1 MNYLQFAY
9 RNILRHRRRSIVT
22 IMTVCLGFVALGVL
36 GGFLNN
42 IFSRLKGQAIVAER
56 FGHLTFA
63 KKGFHE
69 NGKLEPEKY
78 LWNAQELAKIL
89 SVTRQNVD
97 VELATPRLRM
107 FGVTSN
113 GKASTIFVTEAIV
126 PEDDQ
131 KLIKTNV
138 DGRTE
143 IAGMVTFGA
152 KKQDNSTV
160 IVGSELATM
169 MKIKNGQNLT
179 LLTSTKDGV
188 ANAVDVKIS
197 GNYNTGNPAT
207 NDKFILSDFSLAQNL
222 YDTDGA
228 ERVIVT
234 LKNPENIDVVKT
246 QLLEQLS
253 SAGLQV
259 EAKTWE
265 ELSPS
270 YKKVTTLFGIIFRVL
285 TIIIS
290 VIVLL
295 TVLNTMQMVVSERTK
310 EIGTMRAIGM
320 LRSQVVKLFC
330 VEGLIMG
337 IMGCVLAIPI
347 LLAIAGILQVI
358 GISFVPPVA
367 SVAVPLV
374 LMLKVPKLIFVFAL
388 FSIVAIVSSFLVS
401 RKIANQQ
408 IVDSLIQSN

>member
-1 MNYLQFAY
+1 MNYLQFGY

-22 IMTVCLGFVALGVL
+22 IMTISFGFVALGIL

-78 LWNAQELAKIL
+78 LWNADELAKIL
-89 SVTRQNVD
+89 SVTRKNTS

-126 PEDDQ
+126 PDDDQ

-143 IAGMVTFGA
+143 IEGMVTFGA

-169 MKIKNGQNLT
+169 LKIKNGQNLT

-188 ANAVDVKIS
+188 ANAIDVKIS

-234 LKNPENIDVVKT
+234 LKNPENIEVVRT
-246 QLLEQLS
+246 QLLEQLAG
-253 SAGLQV
+253 AGLQV

-320 LRSQVVKLFC
+320 LKSQVIKLFC

-337 IMGCVLAIPI
+337 IMGCLLAIPI

-374 LMLKVPKLIFVFAL
+374 LMLKVPKLLFVFAL
-388 FSIVAIVSSFLVS
+388 FSGVAIVSSFLVS

-408 IVDSLIQSN
+408 IIDSLIQSN

>member
-9 RNILRHRRRSIVT
+9 RNILRHRKRSLVT

-42 IFSRLKGQAIVAER
+42 IFSRLKAQAIVAER
-56 FGHLTFA
+56 YGHLTFA
-63 KKGFHE
+63 KKGFYE

-78 LWNAQELAKIL
+78 LWNAQELKKIL
-89 SVTRQNVD
+89 SVVRQNTEVD
-97 VELATPRLRM
+97 LATPRLRM

-126 PEDDQ
+126 PEDDK

-138 DGRTE
+138 DGRNE
-143 IAGMVTFGA
+143 IKGMVTFGT
-152 KKQDNSTV
+152 KIKDNSEV
-160 IVGSELATM
+160 IVGSELASM
-169 MKIKNGQNLT
+169 LKIKKGQSLT

-197 GNYNTGNPAT
+197 GDYNTGNPAT
-207 NDKFILSDFSLAQNL
+207 NDKFILTDFSLAQNL
-222 YDTDGA
+222 YDTEGA
-228 ERVIVT
+228 ERVIIT
-234 LKNPENIDVVKT
+234 LKNPDNIEIIKAE
-246 QLLEQLS
+246 LLEELAD
-253 SAGLQV
+253 AGLQV
-259 EAKTWE
+259 EAKTWA

-270 YKKVTTLFGIIFRVL
+270 YQKVTTLFGIIFRVL

-295 TVLNTMQMVVSERTK
+295 TVLNTMQMVVAERTK

-320 LRSQVVKLFC
+320 LRSQVIKLFC
-330 VEGLIMG
+330 IEGLIMG
-337 IMGCVLAIPI
+337 ILGC
-347 LLAIAGILQVI
+347 LLALPVLGVISGLLQIL
-358 GISFVPPVA
+358 GISFIPPVA

-374 LMLKVPKLIFVFAL
+374 LMLKVKNLMFVFAL
-388 FSIVAIVSSFLVS
+388 FSVVAIISSFLVS

>member
-9 RNILRHRRRSIVT
+9 RNILRHRRRSFVT

-42 IFSRLKGQAIVAER
+42 IFSRLKGQAVVAER
-56 FGHLTFA
+56 FGHLPFA
-63 KKGFHE
+63 KKGFYQ

-78 LWNAQELAKIL
+78 LWNAKELETLLA
-89 SVTRQNVD
+89 VVRQNID

-138 DGRTE
+138 DGRSGIE
-143 IAGMVTFGA
+143 GMVTFGA
-152 KKQDNSTV
+152 RNRDNSSV
-160 IVGSELATM
+160 IVGSELASM
-169 MKIKNGQNLT
+169 LKIKKGQNVT

-197 GNYNTGNPAT
+197 GDYNTGNPAT

-234 LKNPENIDVVKT
+234 LKNPENIEIVKA
-246 QLLEQLS
+246 QLIEELAD
-253 SAGLQV
+253 AGLQV
-259 EAKTWE
+259 EAKTWD

-320 LRSQVVKLFC
+320 LRGQVIKLFC

-337 IMGCVLAIPI
+337 VLGCLLAIPI
-347 LLAIAGILQVI
+347 LFAIAGLLQVM

-374 LMLKVPKLIFVFAL
+374 MMFKIKNLLLVFTL
-388 FSIVAIVSSFLVS
+388 FSVVAIVSSFLVS
-401 RKIANQQ
+401 RKIAAQQ
-408 IVDSLIQSN
+408 IVDSLSRG

>member
-1 MNYLQFAY
+1 ML
-9 RNILRHRRRSIVT
+9 
-22 IMTVCLGFVALGVL
+22 
-36 GGFLNN
+36 
-42 IFSRLKGQAIVAER
+42 
-56 FGHLTFA
+56 
-63 KKGFHE
+63 
-69 NGKLEPEKY
+69 
-78 LWNAQELAKIL
+78 
-89 SVTRQNVD
+89 
-97 VELATPRLRM
+97 
-107 FGVTSN
+107 
-113 GKASTIFVTEAIV
+113 
-126 PEDDQ
+126 
-131 KLIKTNV
+131 
-138 DGRTE
+138 
-143 IAGMVTFGA
+143 
-152 KKQDNSTV
+152 
-160 IVGSELATM
+160 
-169 MKIKNGQNLT
+169 KIKNGQNLT

-234 LKNPENIDVVKT
+234 LKNPENIEVVRT
-246 QLLEQLS
+246 QLLEQLAG
-253 SAGLQV
+253 AGLQV

-320 LRSQVVKLFC
+320 LKSQVIKLFC

-337 IMGCVLAIPI
+337 IMGCLLAIPI

-374 LMLKVPKLIFVFAL
+374 LMLKVPKLLFVFAL
-388 FSIVAIVSSFLVS
+388 FSGVAIVSSFLVS

-408 IVDSLIQSN
+408 IIDSLIQSN

>member
-9 RNILRHRRRSIVT
+9 RNILRYRRRSLVT
-22 IMTVCLGFVALGVL
+22 IMTICLGFVALGVL

-42 IFSRLKGQAIVAER
+42 IFSRLKGQAVVAER

-63 KKGFHE
+63 KKGFYE

-78 LWNAQELAKIL
+78 LWNAQELQKML
-89 SVTRQNVD
+89 SVLRENLE

-131 KLIKTNV
+131 KLIKTDV
-138 DGRTE
+138 DGRKE
-143 IAGMVTFGA
+143 IKGMVTFGA
-152 KKQDNSTV
+152 KNRDNSAV

-169 MKIKNGQNLT
+169 LKIKKGQSLT

-188 ANAVDVKIS
+188 ANAVDVKIA
-197 GNYNTGNPAT
+197 GDYNTGNPAT

-234 LKNPENIDVVKT
+234 LKNPQNIEIIRT
-246 QLLEQLS
+246 QLLEELAD
-253 SAGLQV
+253 AGLPV
-259 EAKTWE
+259 EAKTWD

-270 YKKVTTLFGIIFRVL
+270 YQKVTTLFGIIFRVL

-320 LRSQVVKLFC
+320 LRSQVIKLFC

-337 IMGCVLAIPI
+337 IMGCLLAIPI
-347 LLAIAGILQVI
+347 LLALTGLLQI
-358 GISFVPPVA
+358 MGISFIPPVA
-367 SVAVPLV
+367 SVSVPLV
-374 LMLKVPKLIFVFAL
+374 LILKVKNLAFVFAL
-388 FSIVAIVSSFLVS
+388 FSVVAIVSSFLVS

>member
-1 MNYLQFAY
+1 MNYFQFAL

-22 IMTVCLGFVALGVL
+22 IMTICMGFTALGVL

-63 KKGFHE
+63 KKGFSE

-78 LWNAQELAKIL
+78 LWNAQELNNIL
-89 SVTRQNVD
+89 TTLRKDPN

-113 GKASTIFVTEAIV
+113 GKASTIFITEAIV
-126 PEDDQ
+126 PSDDN
-131 KLIKTNV
+131 KLLQTNV
-138 DGRTE
+138 DGRTKIE
-143 IAGMVTFGA
+143 GLVTFDPQ
-152 KKQDNSTV
+152 KKSSDV
-160 IVGSELATM
+160 IIGSELATM
-169 MKIKNGQNLT
+169 LKIGDGQDLT

-188 ANAVDVKIS
+188 ANAMDVKVVKS
-197 GNYNTGNPAT
+197 YNTGNPAT
-207 NDKFILSDFSLAQNL
+207 NDKFVLSDFELAQDL

-228 ERVIVT
+228 ERVVVT
-234 LKNPENIDVVKT
+234 LKNPDKIVEIQEELMAKLGASGHQLEVKT
-246 QLLEQLS
+246 
-253 SAGLQV
+253 
-259 EAKTWE
+259 WD

-295 TVLNTMQMVVSERTK
+295 TVLNTMQMVVAERTK

-320 LRSQVVKLFC
+320 LKNQVILLFC
-330 VEGLIMG
+330 TEGLIMG
-337 IMGCVLAIPI
+337 ILGCLMAAPI
-347 LLAIAGILQVI
+347 LTIIANILI
-358 GISFVPPVA
+358 MAGISFTPPVA
-367 SVAVPLV
+367 SVAVPL
-374 LMLKVPKLIFVFAL
+374 LLILTPKNIITVFLL
-388 FSIVAIVSSFLVS
+388 FSIVAIVSSFFVS
-401 RKIANQQ
+401 RRIANQQ
-408 IVDSLIQSN
+408 VVDSLMQSN

>member
-1 MNYLQFAY
+1 MNYFQFAF

-22 IMTVCLGFVALGVL
+22 IMTICMGFTALGVL

-63 KKGFHE
+63 KKGFSE

-78 LWNAQELAKIL
+78 LWNAQELNDIL
-89 SVTRQNVD
+89 TTLRKDSN

-113 GKASTIFVTEAIV
+113 GKASTIFITEAIV
-126 PEDDQ
+126 PSDDS
-131 KLIKTNV
+131 KLLQTDV
-138 DGRTE
+138 DGRKK
-143 IAGMVTFGA
+143 IDGLVTFDPQ
-152 KKQDNSTV
+152 KKSSDV
-160 IVGSELATM
+160 IIGSELASM
-169 MKIKNGQNLT
+169 LKIGNGQNLT

-188 ANAVDVKIS
+188 ANAVDVKVVKA
-197 GNYNTGNPAT
+197 YNTGNPAT
-207 NDKFILSDFSLAQNL
+207 NDKYVLLDFELAQNL

-228 ERVIVT
+228 ERIVVT
-234 LKNPENIDVVKT
+234 LKNPDKIEAVKAEIMAKLAASGYRLEVKT
-246 QLLEQLS
+246 
-253 SAGLQV
+253 
-259 EAKTWE
+259 WD

-295 TVLNTMQMVVSERTK
+295 TVLNTMQMVVAERTK

-320 LRSQVVKLFC
+320 LKKQVIRLFC
-330 VEGLIMG
+330 TEGLIMG
-337 IMGCVLAIPI
+337 ILGCLMAAPI
-347 LLAIAGILQVI
+347 LTIIANILLMA
-358 GISFVPPVA
+358 GISFTPPVA
-367 SVAVPLV
+367 SVAVP
-374 LMLKVPKLIFVFAL
+374 MLLILTPKNIITIFLL
-388 FSIVAIVSSFLVS
+388 FSVVAIVSSFFVS
-401 RKIANQQ
+401 RRIANQQ
-408 IVDSLIQSN
+408 VVDSLMQPN

>member
-1 MNYLQFAY
+1 MNYFQFAL

-22 IMTVCLGFVALGVL
+22 IMTICMGFTALGVL

-63 KKGFHE
+63 KKGFSE

-78 LWNAQELAKIL
+78 LWNAQELNNIL
-89 SVTRQNVD
+89 STLRKDPN

-113 GKASTIFVTEAIV
+113 GKASTLFITEAIV
-126 PEDDQ
+126 PSDDS
-131 KLIKTNV
+131 KLLQTDV
-138 DGRTE
+138 DGRTKIE
-143 IAGMVTFGA
+143 GLVTFDPQ
-152 KKQDNSTV
+152 KKSSDV
-160 IVGSELATM
+160 IIGSELATM
-169 MKIKNGQNLT
+169 LKIGNGQDLT

-188 ANAVDVKIS
+188 ANAMDVKVVKS
-197 GNYNTGNPAT
+197 YNTGNPAT
-207 NDKFILSDFSLAQNL
+207 NDKFVLSDFELAQNL

-228 ERVIVT
+228 ERVVVT
-234 LKNPENIDVVKT
+234 LKNPDKIATIQAELMAKLAASGHELEVKT
-246 QLLEQLS
+246 
-253 SAGLQV
+253 
-259 EAKTWE
+259 WD

-295 TVLNTMQMVVSERTK
+295 TVLNTMQMVVAERTK

-320 LRSQVVKLFC
+320 LKNQVIRLFC
-330 VEGLIMG
+330 TEGLIMG
-337 IMGCVLAIPI
+337 ILGCLMAAPI
-347 LLAIAGILQVI
+347 LTIIANVLLMA
-358 GISFVPPVA
+358 GISFTPPVA
-367 SVAVPLV
+367 SVPVPL
-374 LMLKVPKLIFVFAL
+374 LLILTPKNIITVFLL
-388 FSIVAIVSSFLVS
+388 FSFVAIVSSFLVS
-401 RKIANQQ
+401 RRIANQQ
-408 IVDSLIQSN
+408 VVDSLMQSN

>member
-42 IFSRLKGQAIVAER
+42 IFSRLKGQAVVAER
-56 FGHLTFA
+56 FGHLTFS
-63 KKGFHE
+63 KKGFQE

-78 LWNAQELAKIL
+78 LWNAKELDKIL
-89 SVTRQNVD
+89 YTLRQNTD

-126 PEDDQ
+126 PDDDQ
-131 KLIKTNV
+131 KLIKTDV
-138 DGRTE
+138 DGRKG
-143 IAGMVTFGA
+143 IDGMITFGA
-152 KKQDNSTV
+152 KNPDNSAV

-169 MKIKNGQNLT
+169 LKIKKGQDVT

-188 ANAVDVKIS
+188 ANAADVKIS
-197 GNYNTGNPAT
+197 GDYNTGNPAT
-207 NDKFILSDFSLAQNL
+207 NDKFILSDFSFAQNL

-234 LKNPENIDVVKT
+234 LKNPENIEVVKAE
-246 QLLEQLS
+246 LLEELTD
-253 SAGLQV
+253 AGLQV

-320 LRSQVVKLFC
+320 LRSQVIKLFC
-330 VEGLIMG
+330 VEGFIMG
-337 IMGCVLAIPI
+337 IMGCLLAIPV
-347 LLAIAGILQVI
+347 LLGIAGLLQAM
-358 GISFVPPVA
+358 GITFIPPVA

-374 LMLKVPKLIFVFAL
+374 LMLKVKNLMIVFGL
-388 FSIVAIVSSFLVS
+388 FSVVAIISSFLVS

>member
-1 MNYLQFAY
+1 MNYSQFAY
-9 RNILRHRRRSIVT
+9 RNIMRHRRRSIVT

-42 IFSRLKGQAIVAER
+42 IFSRLKGQAVVAER
-56 FGHLTFA
+56 FGHLTFS
-63 KKGFHE
+63 KKGFQE

-78 LWNAQELAKIL
+78 LWNAQELEKIL
-89 SVTRQNVD
+89 YAVRKNPE

-131 KLIKTNV
+131 KLIKTDI
-138 DGRTE
+138 DGRKE
-143 IAGMVTFGA
+143 IQGMITFGA
-152 KKQDNSTV
+152 NNRDNSEV

-169 MKIKNGQNLT
+169 LKIKKGQSLT

-188 ANAVDVKIS
+188 ANAVDVKMS
-197 GNYNTGNPAT
+197 GDYNTGNPAT

-246 QLLEQLS
+246 QLLEQLAG
-253 SAGLQV
+253 AGLQV
-259 EAKTWE
+259 EAKTWD

-320 LRSQVVKLFC
+320 LRSQVIKLFC

-337 IMGCVLAIPI
+337 IMGCLLAIPI
-347 LLAIAGILQVI
+347 LLAITGLLQAM
-358 GISFVPPVA
+358 GISFIPPVA

-374 LMLKVPKLIFVFAL
+374 LILKIKNLMFVFAL
-388 FSIVAIVSSFLVS
+388 FSIVATVSALLVS

-408 IVDSLIQSN
+408 IVDSLSRG